1 VGGLTHTYFNN
12 LQFRKNALVR
22 LAFLPMLA
30 LNIHTSFALTAMS
43 HSPTVVQ
50 QLLQDLKH
58 QESTIREVA
67 TQTLWRIWFEQKGSI
82 GLQLLQRSQELLNA
96 GELQEAEWALTRA
109 IQSMPDFAE
118 AWNRRAVLYFM
129 QRQYLL
135 ALDDCYQVV
144 RLNEAHFG
152 AWHGLGLC
160 HAALGQYQDAI
171 QAFRQALV
179 LQPHSLENQRQVL
192 ECTACL
198 N

>member
-1 VGGLTHTYFNN
+1 
-12 LQFRKNALVR
+12 
-22 LAFLPMLA
+22 MLA
-30 LNIHTSFALTAMS
+30 LNIHPSFVLMAMS

-50 QLLQDLKH
+50 RLLQDLQH
-58 QESTIREVA
+58 QESTVREVA

-96 GELQEAEWALTRA
+96 GELQEAELALTHV

-129 QRQYLL
+129 QRQYPL

-144 RLNEAHFG
+144 RLNDAHFG

-160 HAALGQYQDAI
+160 HAALGHYPDAI
-171 QAFRQALV
+171 QSFRQALV
-179 LQPHSLENQRQVL
+179 LQPHSLENQRQIL
-192 ECTACL
+192 ECTARL

>member
-1 VGGLTHTYFNN
+1 
-12 LQFRKNALVR
+12 
-22 LAFLPMLA
+22 
-30 LNIHTSFALTAMS
+30 MS

-50 QLLQDLKH
+50 RLLQDLKH
-58 QESTIREVA
+58 QESTVREVA
-67 TQTLWRIWFEQKGSI
+67 TQTLWRIWFEQKGTI

-96 GELQEAEWALTRA
+96 GELQEAERALTHV

-118 AWNRRAVLYFM
+118 AWNRRAVLYFI

-144 RLNEAHFG
+144 QLNEAHFG

-171 QAFRQALV
+171 KAFRQALV
-179 LQPHSLENQRQVL
+179 RKLRLANDPPGDTIVNMVQALKFSLDLIVGSSCE
-192 ECTACL
+192 
-198 N
+198 

>member
-1 VGGLTHTYFNN
+1 MPN
-12 LQFRKNALVR
+12 
-22 LAFLPMLA
+22 
-30 LNIHTSFALTAMS
+30 
-43 HSPTVVQ
+43 SPTAVQ
-50 QLLQDLKH
+50 RLLQDLKH
-58 QESTIREVA
+58 QESTVREAA

-96 GELQEAEWALTRA
+96 GELQEAERALTHV

-144 RLNEAHFG
+144 QLNEAHFG

-171 QAFRQALV
+171 KAFRQALV
-179 LQPHSLENQRQVL
+179 LQPHSLENQRQIL

>member
-1 VGGLTHTYFNN
+1 M
-12 LQFRKNALVR
+12 
-22 LAFLPMLA
+22 LPP
-30 LNIHTSFALTAMS
+30 NIRRSQWPMS

-50 QLLQDLKH
+50 RLLQDLKH
-58 QESTIREVA
+58 QESTVREVA

-96 GELQEAEWALTRA
+96 GELQEAERALTRV

-129 QRQYLL
+129 QRRYLL

-179 LQPHSLENQRQVL
+179 LQPHSLENQRQIL
-192 ECTACL
+192 ECTAHL